1 MMKAVIVDDEKDS
14 REILA
19 NYIAK
24 YCPDVTVCGY
34 GLKNISRTL
43 YS

>member
-1 MMKAVIVDDEKDS
+1 MKAVIVDDEKDS

-19 NYIAK
+19 NYLKK

-34 GLKNISRTL
+34 GESSRRVLKQ
-43 YS
+43 